1 MGLSTLSGLVPALII
16 GAACI
21 AGICRGVDVFSAL
34 TAGAAKGL
42 CIMRDIFPALVVL
55 FPAIYLLRASGLP
68 EHIGALLR
76 PLLSALGIPEETVLL
91 MLLRPVSGSAALS
104 AAADVISRCGADS
117 LAGRT
122 AAVMCS
128 SSDTTFYVIAV
139 YFTAAG
145 VKDSRWAVPAALCA
159 DAAGFLPLQRAYAI
173 PKTDPDRA
181 ARLAA
186 AARTACQAPLA
197 MLAHC
202 AQIVMLLD
210 AALETASPLLRSD
223 VGCAAALCRA
233 AAEAAAMNVFVN
245 TGLLAPDDRAETEAR
260 AEHLR
265 ATVAQSCAQTVDA
278 VFAALRGEG

>member
-1 MGLSTLSGLVPALII
+1 MGLNTLAGLVPALII

-42 CIMRDIFPALVVL
+42 RIMRDIFPALVVL

-117 LAGRT
+117 LAGHT

-159 DAAGFLPLQRAYAI
+159 DAAGFLS
-173 PKTDPDRA
+173 A
-181 ARLAA
+181 AWICRILWG
-186 AARTACQAPLA
+186 
-197 MLAHC
+197 
-202 AQIVMLLD
+202 
-210 AALETASPLLRSD
+210 AS
-223 VGCAAALCRA
+223 
-233 AAEAAAMNVFVN
+233 
-245 TGLLAPDDRAETEAR
+245 
-260 AEHLR
+260 
-265 ATVAQSCAQTVDA
+265 
-278 VFAALRGEG
+278 

>member
-1 MGLSTLSGLVPALII
+1 MGLNTLAGLVPALII

-42 CIMRDIFPALVVL
+42 RIMRDIFPALVVL

-68 EHIGALLR
+68 EHIGA
-76 PLLSALGIPEETVLL
+76 
-91 MLLRPVSGSAALS
+91 LLRPVSGSAALS

-159 DAAGFLPLQRAYAI
+159 DAAGFLSSAWICRILWG
-173 PKTDPDRA
+173 
-181 ARLAA
+181 
-186 AARTACQAPLA
+186 
-197 MLAHC
+197 
-202 AQIVMLLD
+202 
-210 AALETASPLLRSD
+210 AS
-223 VGCAAALCRA
+223 
-233 AAEAAAMNVFVN
+233 
-245 TGLLAPDDRAETEAR
+245 
-260 AEHLR
+260 
-265 ATVAQSCAQTVDA
+265 
-278 VFAALRGEG
+278 